1 MGRARRAKKESYG
14 WAIVLVLVCIFVV
27 GGTFYMLFDIK
38 SKVGNIKKSDNT
50 ISNNVIENNISDEN
64 NEQNIKNETNAVEN
78 IVSNEIDNTAN
89 VVSNI
94 VENKISS
101 NNTVKNNTIPDKP
114 AIPAVTDDKQK
125 AIDLVKKEWGN
136 DDTVSFVFDYINE
149 NGEYV
154 VAVKDKSSATVKNY
168 FRVNIKNGNVELD

>member
-1 MGRARRAKKESYG
+1 MGRAKRAKNESYG

-38 SKVGNIKKSDNT
+38 GKVQKMNNSDNT
-50 ISNNVIENNISDEN
+50 ISN
-64 NEQNIKNETNAVEN
+64 
-78 IVSNEIDNTAN
+78 
-89 VVSNI
+89 I
-94 VENKISS
+94 VENKSVIENPKATMQNEVNSVE
-101 NNTVKNNTIPDKP
+101 NTVTNEIENTAKVISNQVENKIYSNTTQKKNSIPDTP

-136 DDTVSFVFDYINE
+136 DDTVNFVFDYINE

-154 VAVKDKSSATVKNY
+154 VAVKDRASATVKNY
-168 FRVNIKNGNVELD
+168 FRVNLKTENVELD

>member
-14 WAIVLVLVCIFVV
+14 WAIVLVLVCVFVV

-38 SKVGNIKKSDNT
+38 GKVDNMKVSDNT
-50 ISNNVIENNISDEN
+50 ISNAIENNET
-64 NEQNIKNETNAVEN
+64 NIKNETNTVET

-89 VVSNI
+89 VVSNK

-101 NNTVKNNTIPDKP
+101 NNTVKNNTIPNTP
-114 AIPAVTDDKQK
+114 AIPAATDDKQK
-125 AIDLVKKEWGN
+125 AIELVKKEWGS

-154 VAVKDKSSATVKNY
+154 VAVKDRTSATVKNY
-168 FRVNIKNGNVELD
+168 FRVNLKTGNVELD